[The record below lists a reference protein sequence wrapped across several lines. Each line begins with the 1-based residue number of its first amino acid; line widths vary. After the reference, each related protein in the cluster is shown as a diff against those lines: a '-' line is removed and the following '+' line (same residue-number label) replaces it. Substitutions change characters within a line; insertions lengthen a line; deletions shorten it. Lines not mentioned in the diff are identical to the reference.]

1 MKKHIIAALCLWMGV
16 IGLGA
21 QTVGVTLTTDEH
33 AGRPAAVSRVQ
44 DNLSALLT
52 EINAAQKANR
62 DLNIVGLPLDDFAK
76 KSLTMM
82 WANIHFYCDD
92 EEVVDRCWVFEDG
105 FMVRQIPL
113 IITPQGETFGSG
125 TYQEAVAEFDK
136 NGNIKDFRFAL
147 DAQLSEGMEKCG
159 AAVEEDRRM
168 IILKYCERFRTAYN
182 TKDIQF
188 MKQIFSDDALIITG
202 NVVMAKPTE
211 TSYGGQKVVYK
222 KQTKQQYITNLQ
234 RAFIRNKWI
243 DVKFSQIGDNGEE
256 GGCPG
261 ITRSSVNPNM
271 YGVRL
276 RQEWRSSNYNDEGY
290 LFLLWDFT
298 DEAKPVIH
306 VRTWQPEWVGGQRL
320 PEKDVFSLTDFDL

>member
-1 MKKHIIAALCLWMGV
+1 MKKHIIALLGLWMGMTM
-16 IGLGA
+16 LSA
-21 QTVGVTLTTDEH
+21 QTVGVTLTIDEH
-33 AGRPAAVSRVQ
+33 TSRPAAIGRLQ

-62 DLNIVGLPLDDFAK
+62 DLNIVGLPLNDFAK

-92 EEVVDRCWVFEDG
+92 EEVVDRCWVFEDSY
-105 FMVRQIPL
+105 MVRQIPL

-125 TYQEAVAEFDK
+125 TYQEAVVDFDR
-136 NGNIKDFRFAL
+136 NGNITDFRFAL
-147 DAQLSEGMEKCG
+147 DAQLAEGMERCG

-168 IILKYCERFRTAYN
+168 MILQNCERFRTAYN
-182 TKDIQF
+182 TKDLDF
-188 MKQIFSDDALIITG
+188 LKLIFSDDALIITG
-202 NVVMAKPTE
+202 SVVMAKPTE
-211 TSYGGQKVVYK
+211 TSLGGQKVVYK
-222 KQTKQQYITNLQ
+222 KQTKQQYISNLQ
-234 RAFIRNKWI
+234 RAFVRNKWI
-243 DVKFSQIGDNGEE
+243 DVKFSQIGDNGEQ

-298 DEAKPVIH
+298 DETKPVIH
-306 VRTWQPEWVGGQRL
+306 VRTWQPEWVGGEKL
-320 PEKDVFSLTDFDL
+320 PDNEIFSLTDFDL

>member
-1 MKKHIIAALCLWMGV
+1 MKRLILVLFCICQGMYTLT
-16 IGLGA
+16 A
-21 QTVGVTLTTDEH
+21 QNVEVTLTTDEH
-33 AGRPAAVSRVQ
+33 AERPAVLERLQ

-52 EINAAQKANR
+52 EINAAEKENR
-62 DLNIVGLPLDDFAK
+62 DLNIAGLPLDDMAR

-92 EEVVDRCWVFEDG
+92 EEVVDRCWVFENS

-113 IITPQGETFGSG
+113 IIVPQGETFGSG
-125 TYQEAVAEFDK
+125 TFQEAVVEFDR
-136 NGNIKDFRFAL
+136 NGRISDFRFAL

-168 IILKYCERFRTAYN
+168 MILQQCERFRTAYN
-182 TKDIQF
+182 TKDIDF
-188 MKQIFSDDALIITG
+188 LKLIFSDDALIITG
-202 NVVMAKPTE
+202 SVVMAKPTE
-211 TSYGGQKVVYK
+211 TSYGGQKVIYK
-222 KQTKQQYITNLQ
+222 KQTKQQYIANLR

-243 DVKFSQIGDNGEE
+243 DVKFSQIGDNGEQ

-298 DEAKPVIH
+298 DETKPVIH
-306 VRTWQPEWVGGQRL
+306 VRTWQPEWVGNQKL
-320 PEKDVFSLTDFDL
+320 PEKDIFSLTDFDL